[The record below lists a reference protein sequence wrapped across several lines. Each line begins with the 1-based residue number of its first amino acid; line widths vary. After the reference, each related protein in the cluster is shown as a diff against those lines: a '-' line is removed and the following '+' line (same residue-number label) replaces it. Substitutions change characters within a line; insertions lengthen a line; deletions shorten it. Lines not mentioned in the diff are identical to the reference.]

1 MLRNVLPNWFF
12 GLSATLILLVNTLV
26 CGVVVFA
33 LGLVKLILPIRAVSE
48 LLHLAYGLWCQGNKL
63 ALQVG
68 CEQINVNIPAEV
80 KQQGWYLLVANHIS
94 WLDIVVLSANQALPA
109 PKFFLKDEL
118 KYVPFIG
125 TGAWAMG
132 MPFMKR
138 ASKAQVAKN
147 PKLKGLDVARTKHSC
162 RNFRQHPT
170 TVINFAEGTR
180 FTKIKQHKQQ
190 STFSHLLKPKAGGT
204 AFALEVLGE
213 QLDGL
218 LNTTIMYQS
227 KNEHICRSFMLG
239 QLQSVHV
246 DIALIDIASV
256 PQGCYQQDKQY
267 RVVFQNYLNT
277 LWQNKDKQL
286 SQLYLHY
293 EKKNAVVNKETAP
306 L

>member
-12 GLSATLILLVNTLV
+12 GVSATLILLLNTLV
-26 CGVVVFA
+26 CGVVVFL
-33 LGLVKLILPIRAVSE
+33 LGLVKLILPIRFVSE
-48 LLHLAYGLWCQGNKL
+48 LLHFAYGVWCQGNKL
-63 ALQVG
+63 ALDVG
-68 CEQINVNIPAEV
+68 CEQINMHVPQQV
-80 KQQGWYLLVANHIS
+80 KPQGWYLLVANHIS
-94 WLDIVVLSANQALPA
+94 WLDIVVLSANRALPA

-180 FTKIKQHKQQ
+180 FTKAKQHKQQ
-190 STFSHLLKPKAGGT
+190 SGFKHLLKPKAGGT

-227 KNEHICRSFMLG
+227 ENEHICRSFMLG
-239 QLQSVHV
+239 QLHSVHV
-246 DIALIDIASV
+246 DISLIDIACV
-256 PQGCYQQDKQY
+256 PQGGYQQDKQY
-267 RVVFQNYLNT
+267 RIQFQNYLNA
-277 LWQNKDKQL
+277 LWQNKDTQL
-286 SQLYLHY
+286 SHLYLHY
-293 EKKNAVVNKETAP
+293 GKKGAVINEEAAP